1 MEKVEL
7 MEQLKSLLG
16 NDVTEIKE
24 QVEEIKSQFYRIYR
38 QEQETARKQA
48 EEAGEAFTAAADEVE
63 TEFRQ
68 LLQVYKTQRAEAA
81 AKREE
86 EMKQNQLRKERI
98 IEMMKQLAESETAD
112 VSDNMQQ
119 VRDLQAEWKTIGPV
133 PAPMVATLQKQYA
146 MYQEKFYDLVKI
158 NYELREYDFKK
169 NLEQKEA
176 LIAEALALQEKND
189 IVEANRIL
197 QKLHEEWAEIGPVA
211 RDLREDLWNRFKEA
225 STVIN
230 KRHQEYFDQ
239 LHQREQENLVKKEA
253 LVAQI
258 RDLDYEDFKTNKQWD
273 DATAKVQAL

>member
-1 MEKVEL
+1 MCIFAPQIGIPPLGHFLENTIVNVNDNNMEKVEL
-7 MEQLKSLLG
+7 MEQLKGLLG

-24 QVEEIKSQFYRIYR
+24 QVEEIKSQFYRLYR
-38 QEQETARKQA
+38 QEQEAARKQA

-98 IEMMKQLAESETAD
+98 IDMMKQLAESETAD
-112 VSDNMQQ
+112 VSNNMQQ
-119 VRDLQAEWKTIGPV
+119 MRDLQAEWKTIGPV

-176 LIAEALALQEKND
+176 LIAEALALQEKAD

-197 QKLHEEWAEIGPVA
+197 QKLHDE
-211 RDLREDLWNRFKEA
+211 
-225 STVIN
+225 
-230 KRHQEYFDQ
+230 
-239 LHQREQENLVKKEA
+239 
-253 LVAQI
+253 
-258 RDLDYEDFKTNKQWD
+258 
-273 DATAKVQAL
+273 